1 MIIYGGYGMENTLL
15 MRTEASHSL
24 NFLIYIQN
32 VFLNQN
38 QSRDE
43 LKFPYIPTKIE
54 FREDFEMCYRKL
66 WDEALKRIT
75 EHPINDLKM
84 YIEEK
89 ELFYHGLFVET
100 ESALNDFTQ
109 LYQAF
114 KVWWDSLAGRFSVER
129 SVDDQGQ
136 KIYAALA
143 DLLIE
148 ERIQPKKKLDIFLIY
163 DECVLVDLEPSSY
176 LAVLSI
182 RDCLMKYKELLPKL
196 QLSID

>member
-1 MIIYGGYGMENTLL
+1 MENTLL

-24 NFLIYIQN
+24 NFLVYIQN
-32 VFLNQN
+32 LFLNQN
-38 QSRDE
+38 QNRDK

-54 FREDFEMCYRKL
+54 FRQDFDTCYRML
-66 WDEALKRIT
+66 WNEVLKRIT
-75 EHPINDLKM
+75 EHPKNDLKM

-89 ELFYHGLFVET
+89 NLFYHGLFAET
-100 ESALNDFTQ
+100 ENTLNEFNQ
-109 LYQAF
+109 LYQGF
-114 KVWWDSLAGRFSVER
+114 KVWWDSLAGRLSVER
-129 SVDDQGQ
+129 SIDDQAQ

-148 ERIQPKKKLDIFLIY
+148 ERITPKKELDIILIY
-163 DECVLVDLEPSSY
+163 DDCVLVDLEPSSY

-182 RDCLMKYKELLPKL
+182 RDCLMKYKELIPKL

>member
-1 MIIYGGYGMENTLL
+1 MENTLL

-32 VFLNQN
+32 LFLNQN
-38 QSRDE
+38 ENRDE

-54 FREDFEMCYRKL
+54 FREDFDTCYRML
-66 WDEALKRIT
+66 WEEVLKRIT
-75 EHPINDLKM
+75 EHPKNDLKM
-84 YIEEK
+84 YIEK
-89 ELFYHGLFVET
+89 KNLFYHGLFAET
-100 ESALNDFTQ
+100 ENTLNGFNQ

-129 SVDDQGQ
+129 SIDDQGQ

-148 ERIQPKKKLDIFLIY
+148 ERITPKKELNIILIY
-163 DECVLVDLEPSSY
+163 DDCVLVDLEPSSY

-182 RDCLMKYKELLPKL
+182 SDCLMKYKELIRKL